1 MLSSASSPTHTGAAL
16 DAALDDLSATGADFH
31 RRGWSLGTSSN
42 YSVLV
47 GRDPLELMVTVSGK
61 DKGRLG
67 RGDYVR
73 VGADGKPVEAG
84 APPSSAETMLH
95 VVLARQ
101 PGVGAVLHTHSP
113 AATLLSDHYAGQ
125 SVLRL
130 EGYEMLKG
138 LSGHSTHQA
147 TELTPIFEN
156 TQDIPS
162 LALKV
167 EERLNDADHPLQHGF
182 LIRKHGLYAWGADI
196 AEARRHIEVFEF
208 LMECELR
215 KLSLA

>member
-1 MLSSASSPTHTGAAL
+1 MLSPTSSQLLEGADL

-84 APPSSAETMLH
+84 APSSSAETMLH
-95 VVLARQ
+95 VVLAEQ

-113 AATLLSDHYAGQ
+113 AATLLSDRYARDG
-125 SVLRL
+125 VLRL
-130 EGYEMLKG
+130 SGYEMLKG
-138 LSGHSTHQA
+138 LAAHGTHES
-147 TELTPIFEN
+147 TELCPIFEN
-156 TQDIPS
+156 TQDIPT
-162 LALKV
+162 LAEQV
-167 EERLNDADHPLQHGF
+167 RERLTDAEHPLRHGF

-208 LMECELR
+208 LMDCELR
-215 KLSLA
+215 RLSLS